1 MYIDTVDHTATQPSS
16 FITGFR
22 IQVDTG
28 YSSQDTGL
36 KIQVDTGLRI
46 QVDTGLRIEVSGY
59 RCQDTGVRIQV
70 SGYRSQDTGLR
81 IQVS

>member
-1 MYIDTVDHTATQPSS
+1 MYIDTVDNTATQPSS

-28 YSSQDTGL
+28 YRSRDT
-36 KIQVDTGLRI
+36 VLRI

-70 SGYRSQDTGLR
+70 LGYRSQDASLR
-81 IQVS
+81 IQVSAG